1 MTAKVPLTRLELKRR
16 REALN
21 RYERFLPA
29 LKRKQQ
35 QLQLSLQELDAVRRG
50 VAHNLSAARHAF
62 GKYRAVL
69 HDIAGIDLLAHATP
83 LEVMTGEVNIAG
95 VRVPVFRSV
104 SFMKANYSLFATP
117 PWVDRALIDLR
128 DLTRFRVELSVL
140 NRQRELLSR
149 ELMRIVQRVNLFEK
163 VLIPDAGDAIRR
175 IRIHL
180 GDEMTAAVGR
190 AKIAKGRLV
199 TDVIDS
205 GRHGPALVADGASPS
220 GAASRSGATAPA
232 GAASRIGAAAPA
244 GAANQ
249 TGATAPAGAGSPTGS
264 AAPSDGA
271 GGAGA

>member
-1 MTAKVPLTRLELKRR
+1 MTVKVPLTRLELKRR

-50 VAHNLSAARHAF
+50 VAHNLSAARLAF
-62 GKYRAVL
+62 GKYRTVL
-69 HDIAGIDLLAHATP
+69 HDVAGIDLLAHATP
-83 LEVMTGEVNIAG
+83 LEVLTGEVNIAG

-104 SFMKANYSLFATP
+104 SFVKANYSLFATP

-199 TDVIDS
+199 TDVAAD
-205 GRHGPALVADGASPS
+205 GRHGAAAAA
-220 GAASRSGATAPA
+220 GAAPLA
-232 GAASRIGAAAPA
+232 GAASSTGAALP
-244 GAANQ
+244 
-249 TGATAPAGAGSPTGS
+249 TDTAE
-264 AAPSDGA
+264 
-271 GGAGA
+271 GAGA